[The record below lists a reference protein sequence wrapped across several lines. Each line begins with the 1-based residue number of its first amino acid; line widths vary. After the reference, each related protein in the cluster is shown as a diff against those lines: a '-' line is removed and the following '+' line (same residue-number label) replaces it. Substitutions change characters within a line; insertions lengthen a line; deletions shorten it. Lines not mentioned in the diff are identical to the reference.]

1 MGHERL
7 GILPRTK
14 VWQIIVGEM
23 AGFAA
28 GKYEASEIAK
38 NTLFNVRKQFY
49 NFENDPSVRAS
60 FEFLIQ
66 LAHAFQ
72 KREPIKYLID
82 NGILEKEELSLI
94 KLGSAVKK
102 YKPEEVRS
110 KEYQKFAK
118 QAAID
123 AINNWY
129 IANIERGR
137 SLFHEEVDPKEVF
150 LKASG
155 GDGFCEISRLFFSK
169 LTERYLKYFLEREAS
184 SVIRNVR
191 ERNRFNE
198 EIENHISDVSR
209 HAFETSK
216 ITESYSAGWFNKH
229 VKDSYPEGKEIKG
242 FLSYAFEKMRA
253 ELLQEEIN

>member
-28 GKYEASEIAK
+28 GEYEASEIAK
-38 NTLFNVRKQFY
+38 NTLFNVRKQFK
-49 NFENDPSVRAS
+49 NLENDPSIKTS
-60 FEFLIQ
+60 FEFLIK
-66 LAHAFQ
+66 LSHAFQ
-72 KREPIKYLID
+72 KQDPLKYLTE

-102 YKPEEVRS
+102 YKPAEVRS
-110 KEYQKFAK
+110 KEYQTFAK

-129 IANIERGR
+129 LANIERGR
-137 SLFHEEVDPKEVF
+137 SLFHEGVDPKEVF
-150 LKASG
+150 LKSSG

-169 LTERYLKYFLEREAS
+169 VTERYLKYFLEREAS
-184 SVIRNVR
+184 TVIKNVK

-198 EIENHISDVSR
+198 EIENHINDISK
-209 HAFETSK
+209 HAFEISK
-216 ITESYSAGWFNKH
+216 ITESFAAGWFNKN
-229 VKDSYPEGKEIKG
+229 VKEDYPEEHKIRG
-242 FLSYAFEKMRA
+242 FLSYAFEKMRT
-253 ELLQEEIN
+253 ELLQEEID